1 MKIRKGFVSNSSSS
15 SFILLGRYVHFDDID
30 LSNMIRVTVIGK
42 YLNDGTDV
50 FYLNEDLL
58 MELKNNNYQHSQFQ
72 FYIGTAAGEGRLTFR
87 REQLTEDVEYSIITG
102 DEDMH
107 STQTIEDL
115 QRRYLPSGDE
125 YNEF

>member
-15 SFILLGRYVHFDDID
+15 SFILLGRDVHFDDID
-30 LSNMIRVTVIGK
+30 LSNMGRVTVIGK

-72 FYIGTAAGEGRLTFR
+72 FYIGTAAREGRLTFR